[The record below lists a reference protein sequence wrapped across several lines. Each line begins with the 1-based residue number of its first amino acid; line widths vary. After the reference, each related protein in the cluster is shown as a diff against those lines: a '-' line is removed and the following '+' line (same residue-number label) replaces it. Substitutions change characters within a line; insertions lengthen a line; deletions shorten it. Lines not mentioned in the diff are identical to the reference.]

1 MSKIMLTGSQGFI
14 GQHAFKELL
23 GDVYPCLE
31 ELTTQLTSVEPDTEY
46 VVNLASRSSVA
57 DSIKNP
63 VAHMGNN
70 IMLIINLLEMARHL
84 SKLKA
89 FIHFSTVEVFSSDNP
104 YAASKAS
111 QDAIAT
117 AYQNTYGVPVILVTS
132 QNVIGEGQR
141 DDKFVPTLIRRIQ
154 SGDVVDIFVDEGK
167 HGFRTYNPIAN
178 VISALNFILDLEPPT
193 SLVRYD
199 ISGGEEL
206 TNLEMAQKVA
216 SRLKQHLN
224 YREVEAHTV
233 RTGYTRHLIADGID
247 LQELGWTPPQT
258 LDEGLAWIK

>member
-1 MSKIMLTGSQGFI
+1 MSKILLTGSQGFI

-23 GDVYPCLE
+23 GDVYPCLG
-31 ELTTQLTSVEPDTEY
+31 ELTAPLESIEPDTEY
-46 VVNLASRSSVA
+46 VVNLASKSSVA

-63 VAHMGNN
+63 VAHMANN
-70 IMLIINLLEMARHL
+70 IMLMINLLEMARHL
-84 SKLKA
+84 RKLKA

-111 QDAIAT
+111 QEAIAT

-132 QNVIGEGQR
+132 HNVVGEGQR
-141 DDKFVPTLIRRIQ
+141 DDKFVPTLIRRIRA
-154 SGDVVDIFVDEGK
+154 GNPVDIYVDEGK
-167 HGFRTYNPIAN
+167 MGYRIYNPVAN
-178 VISALNFILDLEPPT
+178 VISALNFILELEPPT

-216 SRLKQHLN
+216 YRLKQHLN
-224 YREVEAHTV
+224 YREIEAHKV
-233 RTGYTRHLIADGID
+233 RSGYTRHLIADGID

-258 LDEGLAWIK
+258 LDEGLAWIQ